1 MALFYSFDSTKQ
13 GRERS
18 VTVNAEGVRFQPS
31 ARPLG
36 RHPSSTLPAP
46 VGQPSN
52 CGAMSNPLRRRPHD
66 EKPSRAAC
74 EDPDYE
80 TNAADDGASTTD
92 AHLHSSRRTR
102 IGSTRAA
109 RSAGHADESTALTMV
124 SRSAPANVGT
134 SNGETP

>member
-36 RHPSSTLPAP
+36 R
-46 VGQPSN
+46 QPSN
-52 CGAMSNPLRRRPHD
+52 RGAMSNPLRRRPHD

-109 RSAGHADESTALTMV
+109 RSAG
-124 SRSAPANVGT
+124 
-134 SNGETP
+134 